1 MSDFIAKYG
10 VFSGLGA
17 AVLVPLVTWM
27 ISRARRQRLAA
38 PGLPLPSQPLDVDVI
53 PLWFQVFLNQQIPD
67 VRVYV
72 QVVNYSK
79 RELQVSDVTATYLRP
94 DEGPAFENIP
104 GGEYRIPPRRS
115 WQVTCRRTLL
125 DAETKAVS
133 ALPWKDQ
140 LSAGLEVRVRG
151 VAGKKP
157 VSAHSGGTGIRGW
170 ISGLPSQP
178 ALQRGPKD

>member
-10 VFSGLGA
+10 IFSGIGGVILA
-17 AVLVPLVTWM
+17 AAATW
-27 ISRARRQRLAA
+27 IIGRVRQQRARRVQT
-38 PGLPLPSQPLDVDVI
+38 LPLDPLDAEVI
-53 PLWFQVFLNQQIPD
+53 PLWFQISLNQSIPD

-115 WQVTCRRTLL
+115 WQVTCRAPSWTPKPRRCRRSRGRTR
-125 DAETKAVS
+125 S
-133 ALPWKDQ
+133 ALDWKCACARRREE
-140 LSAGLEVRVRG
+140 AGVCLL
-151 VAGKKP
+151 
-157 VSAHSGGTGIRGW
+157 GGLVIRGW
-170 ISGLPSQP
+170 ISGLPSHP